1 MQQENVMPQNTSACA
16 WHSLTLESVLTQS
29 ARHSAKTQHTTSL
42 KSAGFSTEGTG
53 PVLPP
58 RLRCQNQNPWVRA
71 TQGSWW
77 RTTDC
82 SRGSASRACRLE
94 PRAWGLT
101 TLRTVFSLQI
111 ATRQEVSSLQ
121 RTYIYLQPLHV
132 QEDPR
137 RHFTAA
143 HVIFLVLD
151 TIHAQ
156 HLQPGPQPIW
166 KDLAQSLWYAVSL
179 NAFALCFIEVI
190 RQWNLAF
197 VGLLLFSWKKLDLHA
212 GDLHQI
218 QAWLQHKY
226 HWQVPEHTTSNV
238 LYIPMT

>member
-1 MQQENVMPQNTSACA
+1 MSCRRTPQPVPGTVWRWNQSLHKVLGIPQKLSTQHPWRALASAQKVQALCS
-16 WHSLTLESVLTQS
+16 HQGFG
-29 ARHSAKTQHTTSL
+29 AKTRTRGWELPRAVDEGPQTAAEAPQAVPADLSL
-42 KSAGFSTEGTG
+42 EHEVWLHSGRFFLFR
-53 PVLPP
+53 LPP
-58 RLRCQNQNPWVRA
+58 GRKWA
-71 TQGSWW
+71 
-77 RTTDC
+77 
-82 SRGSASRACRLE
+82 AYKE
-94 PRAWGLT
+94 LT
-101 TLRTVFSLQI
+101 YT
-111 ATRQEVSSLQ
+111 
-121 RTYIYLQPLHV
+121 YLQPLHV

-190 RQWNLAF
+190 CQWNLAF